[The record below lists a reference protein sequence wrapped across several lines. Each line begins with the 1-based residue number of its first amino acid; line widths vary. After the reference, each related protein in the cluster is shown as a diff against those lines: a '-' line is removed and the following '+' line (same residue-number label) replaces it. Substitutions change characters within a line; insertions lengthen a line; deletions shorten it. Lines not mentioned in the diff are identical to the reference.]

1 MSFRNLTPLAKTS
14 LLFAQTGS
22 MFLTKD
28 HGTVTG
34 DAGGHSGSGSQD
46 YLELLAGKACG
57 SYTSKDNTTG
67 TKYYPEIQYFTS
79 IKNYS
84 YNVFTGDN
92 IELEVSANSLIGD
105 NLSKNTG
112 YDPDNADTAYYIH
125 IYHGDQVYG
134 KFDKISIFKLANSS
148 LMGRALI
155 TRGPSLN

>member
-1 MSFRNLTPLAKTS
+1 MSFYNLTPIASSS

-22 MFLTKD
+22 LFKVIRAATTIG
-28 HGTVTG
+28 H
-34 DAGGHSGSGSQD
+34 AGGHSGAGSQQ
-46 YLELLAGKACG
+46 YTELLAGKACG
-57 SYTSKDNTTG
+57 SYTSADSTSG
-67 TKYYPEIQYFTS
+67 TQYYPEIEYFTS